1 MNRQDHFVCLRGIV
15 QRFVLI
21 PQPQQLALAVVLADI
36 HTEFDE
42 RGVHRIPERIGM
54 LAVAGA
60 FDGDCPLVV
69 LPAGR
74 TPGTVL
80 FFDTKR
86 HTTVIANSVVTAG
99 LTVRADEASTDALG
113 GKLVLCQEK
122 VQIKH
127 ELFK

>member
-1 MNRQDHFVCLRGIV
+1 MGL
-15 QRFVLI
+15 
-21 PQPQQLALAVVLADI
+21 
-36 HTEFDE
+36 
-42 RGVHRIPERIGM
+42 
-54 LAVAGA
+54 VAGA

-99 LTVRADEASTDALG
+99 LTVRADEAAADALG
-113 GKLVLCQEK
+113 GKLTDDAMRSNSVDAVGSLTRMIRAEFRVDYKWTVRICHNFFL
-122 VQIKH
+122 V
-127 ELFK
+127 